1 MRILML
7 SVLGFLG
14 LLILGNWL
22 ALEVMAWWMG

>member
-22 ALEVMAWWMG
+22 ALEAMAWWLG